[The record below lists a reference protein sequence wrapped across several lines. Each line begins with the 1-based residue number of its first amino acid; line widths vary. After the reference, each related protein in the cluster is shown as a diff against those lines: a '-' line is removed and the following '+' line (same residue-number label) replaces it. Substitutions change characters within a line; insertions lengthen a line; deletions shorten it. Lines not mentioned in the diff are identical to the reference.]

1 MQHPLL
7 PEASSITGSRG
18 EMIFSLLLFSDL
30 DIFMAFK
37 LKYGRH
43 RNFPIRANTAHQI
56 FEP

>member
-1 MQHPLL
+1 MQHPLP

-18 EMIFSLLLFSDL
+18 EIIFSLLLPDL

-43 RNFPIRANTAHQI
+43 RNFPIRANTAH
-56 FEP
+56 